1 MIVGVT
7 RQNTTVVR
15 ATQTNL
21 FLFSVGLYINRLRL
35 GFTCVV
41 VQRQDVYNQ
50 TSSHSIAKV
59 TIRVGGSIIGLHAP
73 RVEVGEASAS
83 RFMIPSRFRP
93 SSASVFHQWVDR
105 HPCTNT
111 ARGTRPSFLTVRS
124 LRTGLVFPCTSICDL
139 L

>member
-1 MIVGVT
+1 MTVGLT
-7 RQNTTVVR
+7 RQNITVVR
-15 ATQTNL
+15 ATHTNL
-21 FLFSVGLYINRLRL
+21 FLFSAGLYINRSSLSY
-35 GFTCVV
+35 TCVV

-93 SSASVFHQWVDR
+93 SSASVCHQWVGR
-105 HPCTNT
+105 PPSTRT